1 MSEWAPLYI
10 RVKARATESPIAIE
24 NNGLIL
30 YEGQSRCIG
39 ADSLLL
45 SDENSDIRDLDVRV
59 IDGMKHGA
67 LYVNSQP
74 GSEFNGENVE
84 MCDVVYQHD
93 DSDTYVDNLIF
104 QISDGSNVVEVL
116 FPIWIVPIDDQPPQ
130 IVRNMGAEIFRGG
143 KAMLDLEDTDIDSD
157 GPATY
162 RLQSY
167 LKKGELFVKQVSGEW
182 SVSRTF
188 TTEQLKRNQVYYFH
202 NQENSALS
210 VDVED
215 LTFTAEDRNGNVGNS
230 FNYTVI
236 INPKDDQPPRCN
248 LSPCNLGMKV
258 KEYETVPLRRN
269 IFEFVDETSPP
280 MDVVFDLRTQP
291 ADVNT
296 GEEMGRLLNADT
308 LEPLTTFNQKQ
319 VNHLKVVY
327 EAPNRDLGLVRRMVQ
342 FTFDVSD
349 AMQNTLY
356 DQRFTIDLQPVD
368 NEEPVVTNNGLQGT
382 CFSRTFLSTRTCSRT
397 LSEHFSITFLLL
409 SNLKFLNMVF

>member
-1 MSEWAPLYI
+1 MIFL
-10 RVKARATESPIAIE
+10 VQIE
-24 NNGLIL
+24 KITISQRSQIVNHNFHNF
-30 YEGQSRCIG
+30 RTKH
-39 ADSLLL
+39 
-45 SDENSDIRDLDVRV
+45 NFFRDYFTTL
-59 IDGMKHGA
+59 K
-67 LYVNSQP
+67 Q

-236 INPKDDQPPRCN
+236 INPKGTIQILFQLILKN
-248 LSPCNLGMKV
+248 
-258 KEYETVPLRRN
+258 
-269 IFEFVDETSPP
+269 EFSKTSPKSSSK
-280 MDVVFDLRTQP
+280 MSQ
-291 ADVNT
+291 
-296 GEEMGRLLNADT
+296 
-308 LEPLTTFNQKQ
+308 Q
-319 VNHLKVVY
+319 
-327 EAPNRDLGLVRRMVQ
+327 
-342 FTFDVSD
+342 
-349 AMQNTLY
+349 
-356 DQRFTIDLQPVD
+356 
-368 NEEPVVTNNGLQGT
+368 
-382 CFSRTFLSTRTCSRT
+382 
-397 LSEHFSITFLLL
+397 
-409 SNLKFLNMVF
+409 